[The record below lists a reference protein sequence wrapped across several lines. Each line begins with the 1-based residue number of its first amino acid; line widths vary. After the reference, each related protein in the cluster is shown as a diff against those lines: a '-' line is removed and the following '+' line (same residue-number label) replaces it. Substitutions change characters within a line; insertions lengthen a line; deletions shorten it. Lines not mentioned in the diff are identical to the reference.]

1 MPFSSN
7 STVRANWTKSVVE
20 MVETTGIDGI
30 TFDYESPIP
39 QGDPKMEQYIQII
52 NETNIALKK
61 VNPGY

>member
-1 MPFSSN
+1 
-7 STVRANWTKSVVE
+7 